1 MLSKVKDS
9 NKLFKKTTQH
19 AEGTIT
25 PNKQM
30 QLPFFKTSRYYKK
43 SSKLHKPIFLFII
56 LIYRL
61 QAYKLII
68 LQVYIMSI
76 SIVNVINL

>member
-9 NKLFKKTTQH
+9 KKLFKKTTQH

-30 QLPFFKTSRYYKK
+30 QLPFFKTSITESQVSYISLYFY
-43 SSKLHKPIFLFII
+43 LLFLFTD
-56 LIYRL
+56 
-61 QAYKLII
+61 
-68 LQVYIMSI
+68 
-76 SIVNVINL
+76 